1 MTRTCMKDSEY
12 TACMNGLGLLQ
23 DEEVKR
29 HYVYFREIPSTTW
42 DGKPKKDS
50 KKGLLVI
57 TNDNLIFMEQSGSW
71 SSNYTQALRIP
82 PEQIILIFLCEFL
95 VYS

>member
-1 MTRTCMKDSEY
+1 MKDSEY

-82 PEQIILIFLCEFL
+82 LEQIILIFLCKFFSL
-95 VYS
+95 